1 LALALKKVQSLNKN
15 DKTSFIDEGFGT
27 QDPESVAVVLKRCN
41 PL

>member
-1 LALALKKVQSLNKN
+1 LALALAESVQSLNKN
-15 DKTSFIDEGFGT
+15 KNFFFIDEGWD